1 LVVAKESREMDADE
15 MILARPDRRLGPGLH
30 PVNIDCETNE
40 LRADSGPGLFAAL
53 TTRPRCGNSVVSVVF
68 KLHEPRDMRRGSLTK
83 YAAITMERL
92 ADTLSASR
100 GRPVLDRTG
109 LDGLFDVELNYASEQ
124 APSAAVDGGAAAVTP
139 DSVPT
144 LPVALE
150 QQLGLRLRRER
161 HEIDLL
167 NVRSVERPR
176 ADEN

>member
-1 LVVAKESREMDADE
+1 MACVVPW
-15 MILARPDRRLGPGLH
+15 L
-30 PVNIDCETNE
+30 C
-40 LRADSGPGLFAAL
+40 
-53 TTRPRCGNSVVSVVF
+53 
-68 KLHEPRDMRRGSLTK
+68 
-83 YAAITMERL
+83 AAITMGRL

-109 LDGLFDVELNYASEQ
+109 LMGLFDVELNYASEQ
-124 APSAAVDGGAAAVTP
+124 APPAAVDGRSAAVTT
-139 DSVPT
+139 DSGPT

-161 HEIDLL
+161 HEIELL